1 MTFNNDVYQHVP
13 AGLTVNTHVCRGEL
27 PFHLGFIR
35 WLCLIAKELLGE
47 EAVNA
52 YFLEFDT
59 DRAGGF
65 EPLAEV
71 TPGKG
76 VVLGLLTS
84 KSGQLENKGRSD
96 CSY

>member
-1 MTFNNDVYQHVP
+1 M
-13 AGLTVNTHVCRGEL
+13 LTS
-27 PFHLGFIR
+27 F
-35 WLCLIAKELLGE
+35 
-47 EAVNA
+47 
-52 YFLEFDT
+52 EFDT

-84 KSGQLENKGRSD
+84 KEWSTGE
-96 CSY
+96 